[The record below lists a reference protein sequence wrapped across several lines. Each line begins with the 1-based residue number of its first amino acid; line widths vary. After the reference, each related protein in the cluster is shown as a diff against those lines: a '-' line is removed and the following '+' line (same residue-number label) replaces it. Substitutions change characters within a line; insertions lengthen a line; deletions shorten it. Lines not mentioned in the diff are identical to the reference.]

1 MCDCVYVYDIIEGME
16 EILHGWATIEQ
27 YRVNIWYA
35 KFSYRFNKH
44 HSYYQQVGDN
54 WDELPGTASYCDSV
68 EGGGTSDSAVAGA
81 AGGSGGGASG
91 LRLGAGASSA
101 AVGEGDGSQY
111 NLDLEKQ
118 LPGVVMAGQGRD
130 LFVLLHRLSQVEEPR

>member
-1 MCDCVYVYDIIEGME
+1 MSVCVCVCIICYN
-16 EILHGWATIEQ
+16 T
-27 YRVNIWYA
+27 VNMLYT
-35 KFSYRFNKH
+35 KFSYYCNTH
-44 HSYYQQVGDN
+44 VPSYYQQVGDN
-54 WDELPGTASYCDSV
+54 WDELPGTASYCDSG

-81 AGGSGGGASG
+81 AGGSGGGTSG

-130 LFVLLHRLSQVEEPR
+130 LFVLLHRLSQVDEPRY